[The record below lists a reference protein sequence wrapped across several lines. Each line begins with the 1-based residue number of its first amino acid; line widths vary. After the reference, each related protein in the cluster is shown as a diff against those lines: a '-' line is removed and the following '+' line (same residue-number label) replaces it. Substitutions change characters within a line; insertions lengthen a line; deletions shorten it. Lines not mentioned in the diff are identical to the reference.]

1 VSEAECPVCGGAA
14 AAPWGVRRG
23 RKLVRCRDCGLVY
36 VHPIP
41 AADTHHRG
49 VTDSR
54 VYTDDQL
61 AKRPFFE
68 RRAHEL
74 LERVERLRGGPG
86 RLLDVGCGIGTELRV
101 ARERGWHATGIELA
115 AASLAIAR
123 DDGLDVIGEPLGQVP
138 LPPAS
143 FDLVTVN
150 HALEHIPH
158 VRPVLDEVRRVL
170 RPGGLLFVSV
180 PNLDAWQHRL
190 RLDRLGGLAFGD
202 DHFLFFTPAALRRL
216 LATDGFAVLEL
227 GTHRWLDFQRRP
239 ASGYVAP
246 FRALNALVERLG
258 FGIEIFALARAR

>member
-1 VSEAECPVCGGAA
+1 VTEPECPVCGGADA
-14 AAPWGVRRG
+14 ARWAVRLG
-23 RKLVRCRDCGLVY
+23 RQMYRCRGCELVY

-41 AADTHHRG
+41 DVDHHHRD
-49 VTDSR
+49 VTTSR
-54 VYTDDQL
+54 IYTDDQL

-74 LERVERLRGGPG
+74 LDAIERRRGGPG

-101 ARERGWHATGIELA
+101 ARDRGWHATGIELA
-115 AASLAIAR
+115 AASLGVAR

-158 VRPVLDEVRRVL
+158 VRPVLDEIRRVL
-170 RPGGLLFVSV
+170 RPGGWLFVSV
-180 PNLDAWQHRL
+180 PNLGAWQHRFG
-190 RLDRLGGLAFGD
+190 LDRLGGLAFSD
-202 DHFLFFTPAALRRL
+202 DHYLFFTPAALRRL
-216 LATDGFAVLEL
+216 LATDGFAVVEL

-239 ASGYVAP
+239 ATGYAAP
-246 FRALNALVERLG
+246 FRAVNALVERLG
-258 FGIEIFALARAR
+258 LGIEIFALARAR